1 MLVIS
6 KMNMDAIRINASVH
20 PLTKLSLVSSDFCCR
35 PSIINRNLNS
45 GDIAVSRK
53 TVHKLMKISG
63 NSNTAMVN
71 AFSNTEMDLWDQNV
85 VNGEFVIAYVIN
97 PGLDQKL
104 QNMLPKVYFLSKVRM
119 LGLQNFMQG
128 LSIFVV
134 S

>member
-1 MLVIS
+1 
-6 KMNMDAIRINASVH
+6 
-20 PLTKLSLVSSDFCCR
+20 
-35 PSIINRNLNS
+35 
-45 GDIAVSRK
+45 
-53 TVHKLMKISG
+53 MKISG

-71 AFSNTEMDLWDQNV
+71 AFSNSEMDLWDQNV
-85 VNGEFVIAYVIN
+85 VNGEFVIAYAIN

-119 LGLQNFMQG
+119 LGLQNFTQG